1 MHTTDAIDLPE
12 GITEEDMAELLCV
25 DREGWLK
32 EVADIR
38 ENHYL
43 KFGDKLPPELADMLD
58 EWRRT

>member
-1 MHTTDAIDLPE
+1 MIEPSGGVRYGRIA
-12 GITEEDMAELLCV
+12 CV

-58 EWRRT
+58 EWRRI